1 VAFAAGAAVGAAS
14 GGNYTSPSPS
24 AGPGSV
30 LDEAAAR
37 IAEDSNVAVD
47 RQALRQAAIE
57 AMLLRTGDHWVSYYT
72 PAERNEL
79 TSLLDG
85 RYGGLGLWLRRQP
98 EPSADV
104 VVVSVVP
111 ASPAAAA
118 GVRVGDRL
126 VAVDGTSVRGDGV
139 PDVVARLRGPAG
151 TGVTISVREPGEAA
165 ARDVRL
171 RRAEVGTA
179 DVTSELRPARS
190 GPRIGRIRVAAF
202 THGVG
207 GQVRAAA
214 GQLRAQHVAGIVLDL
229 RGDPGGLLDEA
240 VDVAGA
246 FLDGGPVVSYGGR
259 ARAMRELD
267 ATAGGDVTTP
277 IAVLV
282 DGGTASAAEVVAGAL
297 QDRRRAVIVGSRT
310 FGKGSV
316 QEPWPLSDGSTIELT
331 VARFQTP
338 SGRSL
343 DGTGIAPDVEVAAN
357 ADGSV
362 GLGRAVQVLV
372 GVSAQSGTG
381 RG

>member
-1 VAFAAGAAVGAAS
+1 MAFAAGAAVGTAS
-14 GGNYTSPSPS
+14 GENNTGPPAT

-57 AMLLRTGDHWVSYYT
+57 AMLQRTGDRWASYYT
-72 PAERNEL
+72 LAERNQL

-111 ASPAAAA
+111 GSPAAAA
-118 GVRVGDRL
+118 GSGS
-126 VAVDGTSVRGDGV
+126 GTGLLPSTGRRFLATAC
-139 PDVVARLRGPAG
+139 PTSVARLRGPAG

-179 DVTSELRPARS
+179 DVTSEPVGAVGPPDRADPGRRLHPRS
-190 GPRIGRIRVAAF
+190 GRTGPRRTAA
-202 THGVG
+202 
-207 GQVRAAA
+207 
-214 GQLRAQHVAGIVLDL
+214 QLRVQHVRAGIVLDL

-246 FLDGGPVVSYGGR
+246 FLDGGPVVS
-259 ARAMRELD
+259 
-267 ATAGGDVTTP
+267 ATA
-277 IAVLV
+277 
-282 DGGTASAAEVVAGAL
+282 AAGPGHA
-297 QDRRRAVIVGSRT
+297 
-310 FGKGSV
+310 
-316 QEPWPLSDGSTIELT
+316 
-331 VARFQTP
+331 
-338 SGRSL
+338 
-343 DGTGIAPDVEVAAN
+343 
-357 ADGSV
+357 
-362 GLGRAVQVLV
+362 
-372 GVSAQSGTG
+372 
-381 RG
+381 